1 MIDLQQRY
9 ETIKSACE
17 NLKLQ
22 TKPALRIKTNV
33 KLSPHTNQKTRKIPK
48 WCIDRIPS
56 DAQIIGET
64 GITLSCQTLKRIG
77 WVYEIGSIESI
88 VGRDYRV
95 TSVALP
101 FVCVLRDDSDKNYP
115 HEICKNNTHTEKL
128 FYVQHA

>member
-22 TKPALRIKTNV
+22 AKPKLRIG
-33 KLSPHTNQKTRKIPK
+33 NQRRVITSRKPKTRKIPK

-64 GITLSCQTLKRIG
+64 ELHYLVR
-77 WVYEIGSIESI
+77 
-88 VGRDYRV
+88 
-95 TSVALP
+95 
-101 FVCVLRDDSDKNYP
+101 
-115 HEICKNNTHTEKL
+115 H
-128 FYVQHA
+128 

>member
-22 TKPALRIKTNV
+22 TNPALRIKNKRQVITSH
-33 KLSPHTNQKTRKIPK
+33 KQKTRKIPK

-64 GITLSCQTLKRIG
+64 ELHYLVR
-77 WVYEIGSIESI
+77 
-88 VGRDYRV
+88 
-95 TSVALP
+95 
-101 FVCVLRDDSDKNYP
+101 
-115 HEICKNNTHTEKL
+115 H
-128 FYVQHA
+128 